1 MQKNLSPEEHYKSLP
16 KKRSGSSVLF
26 LNEKGELLIVKPSYK
41 SGWLPVGGT
50 VDDSESPSVAAQR
63 ETREEIGLDLILS
76 DFKIIS
82 ICYVP
87 EKDART
93 EAFQF
98 AFFGGVLSNEQISQ
112 IKLPSDELE
121 EFRFVPL
128 EEAKTMLSPR
138 LSDKLDLYLEVA
150 RDKKVVYLES

>member
-76 DFKIIS
+76 DLASCFGFEIKNILILPQGKGNS
-82 ICYVP
+82 SQQMGQHGREVLRKCVYVWR
-87 EKDART
+87 K
-93 EAFQF
+93 
-98 AFFGGVLSNEQISQ
+98 G
-112 IKLPSDELE
+112 
-121 EFRFVPL
+121 
-128 EEAKTMLSPR
+128 
-138 LSDKLDLYLEVA
+138 
-150 RDKKVVYLES
+150 